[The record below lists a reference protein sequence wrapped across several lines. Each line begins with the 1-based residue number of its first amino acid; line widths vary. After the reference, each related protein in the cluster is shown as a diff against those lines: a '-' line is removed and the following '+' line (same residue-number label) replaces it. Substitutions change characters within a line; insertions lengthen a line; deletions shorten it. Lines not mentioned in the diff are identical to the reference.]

1 MKKFLNVVK
10 FFATSE
16 LFLFALMGA
25 IVMGA
30 VAVYAISI
38 LSADG
43 YDLTIAFN
51 AVVFSFASLLFL
63 VTGIRETFL
72 SFKHEESMKYYAHIN
87 NMVNSGEWDRI

>member
-16 LFLFALMGA
+16 LFFFALMGA
-25 IVMGA
+25 LVMGV
-30 VAVYAISI
+30 VAVYAITI
-38 LSADG
+38 LFDDG

-63 VTGIRETFL
+63 VVGIRETAA
-72 SFKHEESMKYYAHIN
+72 SFKHEEDLKYYAHIN
-87 NMVNSGEWDRI
+87 KMVNSGEWARI